1 MDRSK
6 LRRIEYQAERC
17 EFADPNQDQPW
28 VLWLRNCSEIEWAYA
43 EDLAEELIAKHV
55 TGGFRLSDGSWAKDP
70 LPVLDDANEMLPVSA
85 SSIRMAC
92 RLVVMQD
99 APVETEEI
107 NDPIEIL
114 KTVPYYPVAWREL
127 QGKCLELRYPETA
140 KQSGNLDSEE
150 KSAA

>member
-6 LRRIEYQAERC
+6 LRRIEYKAERF
-17 EFADPNQDQPW
+17 EFPDPNQDQPW

-43 EDLAEELIAKHV
+43 EDLADELIAKHV
-55 TGGFRLSDGSWAKDP
+55 TGGFRGADGSWEKNP
-70 LPVLDDANEMLPVSA
+70 LPVLDDTGDILPVSA

-99 APVETEEI
+99 GPNEEDEI

-114 KTVPYYPVAWREL
+114 KTVPYYPVAWIEI
-127 QGKCLELRYPETA
+127 QGKSLELRYPETA
-140 KQSGNLDSEE
+140 KPKGNSDSGE

>member
-6 LRRIEYQAERC
+6 LRRIEYKAERI
-17 EFADPNQDQPW
+17 EFSDPNQEQPW

-43 EDLAEELIAKHV
+43 EDLADELIAKHV
-55 TGGFRLSDGSWAKDP
+55 TGGFRAANGAWEKHP
-70 LPVLDDANEMLPVSA
+70 LPVLDDTGEILPVSE

-99 APVETEEI
+99 GPNEEDEI

-114 KTVPYYPVAWREL
+114 KTVPYYPMAWIEI
-127 QGKCLELRYPETA
+127 QGKSLELRYPEMA
-140 KQSGNLDSEE
+140 KQSENSDSGE